1 LDYSHNIES
10 EKTFPING
18 GEVGMG
24 IGWPT
29 SFNSWL
35 GISHSEWHYLTE
47 EEIEPTC
54 AVVVKLCA
62 HFFDVLPRL
71 LKGLECENV
80 TFDGADIRG
89 C

>member
-1 LDYSHNIES
+1 
-10 EKTFPING
+10 
-18 GEVGMG
+18 MG

-35 GISHSEWHYLTE
+35 GISRSEWHYLTE

-62 HFFDVLPRL
+62 HFFEVLPKL